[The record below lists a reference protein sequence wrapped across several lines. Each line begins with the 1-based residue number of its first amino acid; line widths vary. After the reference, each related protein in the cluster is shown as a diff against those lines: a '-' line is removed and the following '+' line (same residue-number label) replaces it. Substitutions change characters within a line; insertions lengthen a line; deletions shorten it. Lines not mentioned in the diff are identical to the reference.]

1 MTAHEHVNPSSMAPA
16 VGYSHAVVAVPGRL
30 VKIGGQVA
38 MDDDGSVVGATL
50 AEQYGVA
57 LGNVV
62 TALRAAGGKPSDL
75 VSMTVFVTDITAY
88 RADLAGVGAAHRD
101 RVGRH
106 FPAMALV
113 AVTALVEPDA
123 MVEIVAEAVVPVE
136 LLDD

>member
-1 MTAHEHVNPSSMAPA
+1 MSAGHEHVNPSSMAPA
-16 VGYSHAVVAVPGRL
+16 VGYSHAVVAAPGRL

-38 MDDDGSVVGATL
+38 MDGDGRVVGTTM

-62 TALRAAGGKPSDL
+62 TALEAAGGRPSDL
-75 VSMTVFVTDITAY
+75 VSMTVFVTDIAAY
-88 RADLAGVGAAHRD
+88 RADLAGIGAAHRE

-113 AVTALVEPDA
+113 AVSALVEPDA
-123 MVEIVAEAVVPVE
+123 MVEVVAEAVVPGGVR
-136 LLDD
+136 